1 MSSSETRPS
10 RPQPHASV
18 LAIDTYVPG
27 KSKAQGFVGT
37 IHKLS
42 SNETPLGA
50 SPLAKAAFQA
60 AVDKLEVYPDGTA
73 RALREAIGSVHGL
86 DPACIVCGAGSDEL
100 LALLASI
107 YCEPGDEGIFTEH
120 GFLVYRI
127 AILAAGGVP
136 VVVPETNFTLD
147 VDAVLAAVTPR
158 TKIVYIANPNNPTG
172 TYASSGEIARL
183 ADGLPPYTLL
193 VIDGAYAEYVTA
205 SDFDSSFALVAA
217 RHNVV
222 VTRTFS
228 KIYGLASLRLGW
240 CFAPAAIC
248 DMLNRVRGP
257 FNTNDP
263 AMRAGIAAIG
273 DREHTRLSVAHNEK
287 WLGRLGAAIRAHGF
301 VVTPSVANFMLVH
314 FADPT
319 EAQAADA
326 FFTARG
332 LILRAVGA
340 YGLPQCLRLSVGTAI
355 ANELV
360 ITAFAAF
367 AETRTAA
374 RG

>member
-1 MSSSETRPS
+1 MSSSETRPL

-73 RALREAIGSVHGL
+73 RALREAIGAVHGL
-86 DPACIVCGAGSDEL
+86 DPARIVCGAGSDEL

-107 YCEPGDEGIFTEH
+107 YCEPGEEGIFTEH

-136 VVVPETNFTLD
+136 VVVPEMNFTLD

-172 TYASSGEIARL
+172 TYASAREIERL
-183 ADGLPPYTLL
+183 ADGLPPDTLL

-205 SDFDSSFALVAA
+205 ADFDPGFALVAT
-217 RHNVV
+217 RENVV

-273 DREHTRLSVAHNEK
+273 DAEHTRLSVEHNER
-287 WLGRLGAAIRAHGF
+287 WLARLAQELGALGF

-314 FADPT
+314 FVDPA

-332 LILRAVGA
+332 LILRVVGA
-340 YGLPQCLRLSVGTAI
+340 YGLPQCLRLSVGTDV

-360 ITAFAAF
+360 IEAFAAF
-367 AETRTAA
+367 AITRTSA